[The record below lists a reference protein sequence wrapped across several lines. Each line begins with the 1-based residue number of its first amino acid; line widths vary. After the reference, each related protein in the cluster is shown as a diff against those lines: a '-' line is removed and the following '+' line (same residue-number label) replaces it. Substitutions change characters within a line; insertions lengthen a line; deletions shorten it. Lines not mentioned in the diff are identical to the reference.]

1 VLVDP
6 WEKTFMN
13 QIVAT
18 LLIAGLLPIVC
29 AGIAKWRAKDFDNN
43 QPRAWMEEQD
53 DWRAR
58 ANAAQQNSFEAFP
71 LFAGGV
77 LLALVTGT
85 DPAQIAQT
93 CWVFIAARIAYI
105 YCYVTNQATLRT
117 IVWLVGIGAAI
128 RLYLLAI

>member
-1 VLVDP
+1 
-6 WEKTFMN
+6 MN

-29 AGIAKWRAKDFDNN
+29 AGIAKWRARDFDNS
-43 QPRAWMEEQD
+43 QPRVWMAEQD

-85 DPAQIAQT
+85 DHDQIAQT
-93 CWVFIAARIAYI
+93 CWVFIAARILYI
-105 YCYVTNQATLRT
+105 YCYVSNQSTLRT
-117 IVWLVGIGAAI
+117 IVWLVGFIAAI
-128 RLYLLAI
+128 RLYLIAI

>member
-1 VLVDP
+1 
-6 WEKTFMN
+6 MN

-29 AGIAKWRAKDFDNN
+29 AGIAKWGAKDYDNN
-43 QPRAWMEEQD
+43 QPRIWMAEQD

-85 DPAQIAQT
+85 DHAQIAQT
-93 CWVFIAARIAYI
+93 CWVFIAARILYI
-105 YCYVTNQATLRT
+105 YCYVSNQSTLRT
-117 IVWLVGIGAAI
+117 IVWLVGYIAVI
-128 RLYLLAI
+128 RLYLIAI

>member
-1 VLVDP
+1 
-6 WEKTFMN
+6 MN

-29 AGIAKWRAKDFDNN
+29 AGIAKWGAKDYDNN
-43 QPRAWMEEQD
+43 QPRIWMAEQD

-85 DPAQIAQT
+85 DHDQIAQT
-93 CWVFIAARIAYI
+93 CWVFIAARILYI
-105 YCYVTNQATLRT
+105 YCYVSNQSTLRT
-117 IVWLVGIGAAI
+117 IVWLVGFIAAI
-128 RLYLLAI
+128 RLYLIAI

>member
-1 VLVDP
+1 
-6 WEKTFMN
+6 MN

-29 AGIAKWRAKDFDNN
+29 AGIAKWGAKDYDNN
-43 QPRAWMEEQD
+43 QPRVWMAEQD

-85 DPAQIAQT
+85 DHAQIAQT
-93 CWVFIAARIAYI
+93 CWVFIAARILYI
-105 YCYVTNQATLRT
+105 YCYVSNQSTLRT
-117 IVWLVGIGAAI
+117 IVWLVGFIAAI
-128 RLYLLAI
+128 RLYLIAI

>member
-1 VLVDP
+1 
-6 WEKTFMN
+6 MN

-29 AGIAKWRAKDFDNN
+29 AGIAKWGAKDYDNN
-43 QPRAWMEEQD
+43 QPRVWMAEQD

-85 DPAQIAQT
+85 DHDQIAQT
-93 CWVFIAARIAYI
+93 CWVFIAARILYI
-105 YCYVTNQATLRT
+105 YFYVSNQSTLRT
-117 IVWLVGIGAAI
+117 IVWLVGFIAAI
-128 RLYLLAI
+128 RLYLIAI

>member
-1 VLVDP
+1 
-6 WEKTFMN
+6 MN

-29 AGIAKWRAKDFDNN
+29 AGIAKWGAKDYDNN
-43 QPRAWMEEQD
+43 QPRVWMAEQD

-85 DPAQIAQT
+85 DYDQIAQT
-93 CWVFIAARIAYI
+93 CWVFIAARILYI
-105 YCYVTNQATLRT
+105 YCYVSNQSTLRT
-117 IVWLVGIGAAI
+117 IVWLVGFIAAI
-128 RLYLLAI
+128 RLYLIAI

>member
-1 VLVDP
+1 
-6 WEKTFMN
+6 MN

-29 AGIAKWRAKDFDNN
+29 AGIAKWGAKDYDNN
-43 QPRAWMEEQD
+43 QPRVWMAEQD

-85 DPAQIAQT
+85 DHDQIAQT
-93 CWVFIAARIAYI
+93 CWVFIAARILYI
-105 YCYVTNQATLRT
+105 YCYVSNQSTLRT
-117 IVWLVGIGAAI
+117 IVWLVGFIAAI
-128 RLYLLAI
+128 RLYLIAI

>member
-1 VLVDP
+1 
-6 WEKTFMN
+6 MN

-93 CWVFIAARIAYI
+93 CWVFIAARILYI

>member
-1 VLVDP
+1 
-6 WEKTFMN
+6 MN

-29 AGIAKWRAKDFDNN
+29 AGIAKWRATDFDNN
-43 QPRAWMEEQD
+43 QPRAWMAEQD

-71 LFAGGV
+71 FFACGV
-77 LLALVTGT
+77 LLALVTQT
-85 DPAQIAQT
+85 DPAIVAQT
-93 CWVFIAARIAYI
+93 CWVFIAARILYI
-105 YCYVTNQATLRT
+105 YCYVTNRATLRT
-117 IVWLVGIGAAI
+117 IVWLVAWIAAI

>member
-1 VLVDP
+1 
-6 WEKTFMN
+6 MN

-43 QPRAWMEEQD
+43 QPRAWMAEQD

-71 LFAGGV
+71 FFACGV
-77 LLALVTGT
+77 LLALVTQT
-85 DPAQIAQT
+85 DPAIVAQT
-93 CWVFIAARIAYI
+93 CWVFVAARILDI
-105 YCYVTNQATLRT
+105 YCYVTNRATLRT
-117 IVWLVGIGAAI
+117 IVWLGAWIAAI
-128 RLYLLAI
+128 RI

>member
-1 VLVDP
+1 
-6 WEKTFMN
+6 MN

-29 AGIAKWRAKDFDNN
+29 AGIAKWRAADYDND
-43 QPRAWMEEQD
+43 QPRAWLALQE
-53 DWRAR
+53 DWRKR

-77 LLALVTGT
+77 LLALVAQT
-85 DPAQIAQT
+85 DLSLIVPT
-93 CWVFIAARIAYI
+93 CWVFIAARVMYI
-105 YCYVTNQATLRT
+105 YCYVTNRAMLRSS
-117 IVWLVGIGAAI
+117 VWLVGMAAAI

>member
-1 VLVDP
+1 
-6 WEKTFMN
+6 MN

-29 AGIAKWRAKDFDNN
+29 AGIAKWGAKDYDNN
-43 QPRAWMEEQD
+43 QPRVWMAEQD

-71 LFAGGV
+71 FFAGGV

-85 DPAQIAQT
+85 DHSQIAQT
-93 CWVFIAARIAYI
+93 CWVFIAARILYI
-105 YCYVTNQATLRT
+105 YCYVSNQSTLRT
-117 IVWLVGIGAAI
+117 IVWLVGYIAVI
-128 RLYLLAI
+128 RLYLIAI